1 MECHI
6 YGQLIRILICSSSMF
21 RMREILLRKRKKE
34 MSEYKA
40 LYLIQDYLPLVY
52 QAIQQDVQQLTSI
65 LLRLYKLLEKIGE
78 NPSMR
83 RKPFLKFWVLY
94 TSEEG
99 K

>member
-6 YGQLIRILICSSSMF
+6 YGQLIRILIYSSSMF

-40 LYLIQDYLPLVY
+40 LYLIQDYLLLVY

-65 LLRLYKLLEKIGE
+65 LLRLYKLLEKTGE

-83 RKPFLKFWVLY
+83 RKLFLILWVLY